1 MHSQA
6 MQQGQHRLQLHAL
19 LAALLLSRV
28 VETGSEATALLL
40 WALLLGPAGLA
51 GVAGVAGQPQ
61 VWHGWA

>member
-28 VETGSEATALLL
+28 VETGSEAGAPPALLVL
-40 WALLLGPAGLA
+40 F
-51 GVAGVAGQPQ
+51 
-61 VWHGWA
+61 